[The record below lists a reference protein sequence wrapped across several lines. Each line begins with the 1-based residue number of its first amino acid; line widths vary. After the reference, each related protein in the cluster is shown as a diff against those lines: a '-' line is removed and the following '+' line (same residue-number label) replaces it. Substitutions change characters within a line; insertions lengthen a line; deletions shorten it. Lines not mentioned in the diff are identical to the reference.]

1 MMELRPPDPVNLAP
15 PVTKPSYAEM
25 AKGGVGIQPN
35 FSPRAYN
42 KSFQSVLM
50 GEKTLIVKDTRSS
63 EKFQNA
69 PAAIFY
75 DDEVDALAAPLQRTL
90 VGKFNR
96 MPRFEVIREF
106 FRRLNLLGAFDIH
119 WFDYK
124 HIFIK
129 LNNDLDYQRLFAK
142 RDWFFGG
149 YKMRVLKWSVDFIP
163 EKESSIVPVWIS
175 FPNLRYHLYEGSAL
189 LNLAKSLGP
198 PIQMDEATAKGTRP
212 SKARV
217 CIEFDCLVEPPTKIW
232 VQVRSRESGKNLS
245 GYWQPVNFE
254 KMPAYCTK
262 CSHVGHHMVNCMLL
276 DNNVKPRQPPKH
288 VETAPKTDTKIAN
301 KGKSIQIPILLNEGT
316 STKTQDREDVRDTP
330 LGNVIEEESCKLD
343 KDDPIQPQDK
353 GKSIETDNHPILV
366 DDAKTQDREI
376 DKETP
381 TGSLSEI
388 KTPVNLTAS
397 DNLQEANLSSKIS
410 TDSMVGDSQ
419 PIGLCGLNTND
430 TIPSNC
436 NTIDSTKSLNSDG
449 LSIEFENHPRILT
462 RRNSE
467 GDVQSHFSK
476 KDLGKRNLHAE
487 FNETAIAKVIDAIP
501 LNICLND

>member
-1 MMELRPPDPVNLAP
+1 MELRPPDPVNLAH

-50 GEKTLIVKDTRSS
+50 GEKTPIVKDTRSS

-90 VGKFNR
+90 V
-96 MPRFEVIREF
+96 
-106 FRRLNLLGAFDIH
+106 
-119 WFDYK
+119 
-124 HIFIK
+124 
-129 LNNDLDYQRLFAK
+129 
-142 RDWFFGG
+142 
-149 YKMRVLKWSVDFIP
+149 
-163 EKESSIVPVWIS
+163 VWIS

-217 CIEFDCLVEPPTKIW
+217 CIEFDCLVEPPTEIW
-232 VQVRSRESGKNLS
+232 VQVDL
-245 GYWQPVNFE
+245 
-254 KMPAYCTK
+254 
-262 CSHVGHHMVNCMLL
+262 
-276 DNNVKPRQPPKH
+276 
-288 VETAPKTDTKIAN
+288 
-301 KGKSIQIPILLNEGT
+301 
-316 STKTQDREDVRDTP
+316 
-330 LGNVIEEESCKLD
+330 
-343 KDDPIQPQDK
+343 IQPQDK
-353 GKSIETDNHPILV
+353 GKSIETDNYPILV
-366 DDAKTQDREI
+366 DDAKTRDREI
-376 DKETP
+376 DREAP
-381 TGSLSEI
+381 SGSLSEI

-397 DNLQEANLSSKIS
+397 DNLKEANLSSKIS
-410 TDSMVGDSQ
+410 TDSKVGDSQ

-436 NTIDSTKSLNSDG
+436 NTLDSTKSLNSDG
-449 LSIEFENHPRILT
+449 RSLEFENHPRILT

-467 GDVQSHFSK
+467 GDVKSHFST